1 MDEQAS
7 EGVALYLADKN
18 AARFFLAANLD
29 INESGGAFPGNDMLQ
44 LVRIALQRQRFHTV
58 SEEVRRS
65 LTIPAQ
71 EAGLLTQDVSFAE
84 L

>member
-18 AARFFLAANLD
+18 AARFFLTANLD
-29 INESGGAFPGNDMLQ
+29 INKSGGTFSGYDMLK
-44 LVRIALQRQRFHTV
+44 LVRIALQRQRFHAV
-58 SEEVRRS
+58 SEEMCRG
-65 LTIPAQ
+65 LPIAAQ
-71 EAGLLTQDVSFAE
+71 EAGLLTQDISLAE